1 MTSVVPADRVPVIQ
15 QKREICG
22 SIRQSRK
29 RKLKELYRVATV
41 LNGIP
46 NFAPGQLDA
55 PTTDDAE
62 AKFLDANDILKG
74 RKLNASTVPPRPK
87 FPTDSFTRHVAVE
100 KKEKVAPQPNHAPSP
115 DAVGQVK
122 TKHPAIP
129 ASVNNGQ
136 RIASPTSRPSGELA
150 PAKQSPILPASVV
163 RPQQPVQSPRPAQ
176 PVPVRDQRPAEAR
189 QTERQQIQSPASFSH
204 NAAASAPGQ
213 KVLPASHEDLRQ
225 DIQPPSP
232 APEALRPTQTPN
244 ARPLQVHPD
253 VKRPSPS
260 VQNENFH
267 NTQGSGQP
275 TPNGPTSNNARAAG
289 NQPLNAA
296 EEPIRPAHTLPSPSF
311 SARMATTPAALE
323 APKKTDPQIDGSRS
337 EERPV
342 ATSSETKLEGTQ
354 ERVSPTPAQKASAS
368 NTSKELEAQ
377 LLRDSAD
384 AAASGKAHEFQPSLP
399 VSSTAIDSV
408 KEKPVAN
415 PTESMIRVAPIAT
428 KIAPPALQPNLPQ
441 KPSDSTVGASTSSAP
456 GRAALA
462 ADKSKSDQAHISFG
476 KGIRQ
481 RSVSEVL
488 SGESSKELFTQP
500 QLKSDRTSQVP
511 ITPTSQ
517 SPRPRARS
525 FTDRSRTREKSRL
538 AGVIFGKQPQK
549 PSDTDKSLVHAR
561 AKSASHV
568 PTDDY
573 FTPLFIQGFSS
584 ASKWMKPLE
593 QILHHAHK
601 TVSTPDAYLHI
612 NESQACKVLKR
623 VYHLQQQDKWSLRQP
638 KRCPEP
644 TRQTSQWDVLLQE
657 MKWMRTDFRQERRWK
672 TTVAQN
678 LVYACAEWIAY
689 PENRRELQVNAVA
702 PEYPPKAR
710 WVNGE
715 LEFGRDMA
723 LLGGDSLDA
732 ADNHATPDLISSAD
746 TNSPMDAEEEPHD
759 NILDTIAP
767 SAIFTLD
774 DHEVVFGLSSS
785 PHTDRLLEELPLY
798 GAPLK
803 VPDSDIIT
811 PKHDPDAH
819 WKREALPLSKFV
831 EGRLELK
838 SNEPPRK
845 RSRYQ
850 HAQEDGDDEPLFDQ
864 PRPRTQLEPE
874 NPDVA
879 LFRGDSKAMR
889 DRLHA
894 GHQFRPPSEHTMPF
908 QTFYESR
915 SCSQW
920 TISEDDELRTLVR
933 EYSYNWSLISSM
945 LSTKSIFPSGA
956 ERRTPWEC
964 FERWVMLEGL
974 PHDMSKTQY
983 FKLWQNRID
992 QAQQVIRQ
1000 HNANALTQQA
1010 QQQQQQQQQA
1020 QQQAQQTPQ
1029 QQAQQNGSAGP
1040 VTPIIRKRLSLPVK
1054 VERRRNQKHLTM
1066 IDAMRKLAK
1075 KRETA
1080 VTKQQHAATAAQMRK
1095 QQEQPQPR
1103 AGPIKTPRE
1112 YSIMRWER
1120 DQAMAERLAE
1130 RMAQHQQQRLEAQR
1144 RAALQARAQQGQ
1156 AAQMLNGQT
1165 PQVPQNT
1172 QQLGATHPL
1181 AGVNRMNAAAS
1192 QMVVNGQAR
1201 PRMPMQPAPTS
1212 NATMGPVNGGLVPP
1226 MQMNGNGQVQMPVV
1240 NGQARMTIPT
1250 QPDLS
1255 LVLQAQRISEQ
1266 QRQAVQMRQV
1276 QQQNHGPQQG
1286 SPALPQNSPPASMRA
1301 AVANGVNQKNY
1312 MNNAQT
1318 QALMAQFN
1326 AANNPGLSTPPAA
1339 GLNMPAGQSSSPR
1352 PNASMT
1358 PQIHQTFVSQLQ
1370 NVENQIRQSH
1380 PNTPQEVVRQ
1390 MATQVLQ
1397 SRHNS
1402 LTQSAMNAAAGGQ
1415 GQAIANG
1422 PHQYAQLLR
1431 AQQQAQAQA
1440 AAAANAQQQAQTQ
1453 HQRASSGGSATP
1465 PVPTMPK

>member
-1 MTSVVPADRVPVIQ
+1 MTSVVPADRASVIQ
-15 QKREICG
+15 RKRDICG

-29 RKLKELYRVATV
+29 RKLRELYAVNTTV
-41 LNGIP
+41 FNDLP
-46 NFAPGQLDA
+46 NLTLGQLDV
-55 PTTDDAE
+55 PSTDDVE
-62 AKFLDANDILKG
+62 IKFLEANEISKG
-74 RKLNASTVPPRPK
+74 RKLNVHTIPPRAKYPLG
-87 FPTDSFTRHVAVE
+87 SFLHHATLDA
-100 KKEKVAPQPNHAPSP
+100 KDKTATQPNQVVTHDGANLLKNKPS
-115 DAVGQVK
+115 
-122 TKHPAIP
+122 AIP
-129 ASVNNGQ
+129 SSISNGQ
-136 RIASPTSRPSGELA
+136 RLSVSSPRSPSEAA
-150 PAKQSPILPASVV
+150 PKQPPNLPAASI
-163 RPQQPVQSPRPAQ
+163 RPQHSSQPSPHPPQSIPARENKA
-176 PVPVRDQRPAEAR
+176 VAEAR
-189 QTERQQIQSPASFSH
+189 LPGTQQRPIAASLSNKDAPASSGNKVVPPNRH
-204 NAAASAPGQ
+204 HDQSAPVPEALKPTQ
-213 KVLPASHEDLRQ
+213 TN
-225 DIQPPSP
+225 IQPPQV
-232 APEALRPTQTPN
+232 QTEPKSSNHAVQQEN
-244 ARPLQVHPD
+244 AHKPQA
-253 VKRPSPS
+253 
-260 VQNENFH
+260 
-267 NTQGSGQP
+267 SGQVP
-275 TPNGPTSNNARAAG
+275 SSMPAANSLKTTG
-289 NQPLNAA
+289 NQPLNTGR
-296 EEPIRPAHTLPSPSF
+296 EPTRPVDTLSSPS
-311 SARMATTPAALE
+311 STVHTVTTPAVLE
-323 APKKTDPQIDGSRS
+323 TSSNTSPESNGSRS
-337 EERPV
+337 EERL
-342 ATSSETKLEGTQ
+342 AGTKLGTKVEGKP
-354 ERVSPTPAQKASAS
+354 EEIPSAPGQKTFAN

-377 LLRDSAD
+377 LLQDSAD
-384 AAASGKAHEFQPSLP
+384 AAASGKTQNTQAVGTDATSKPQERP
-399 VSSTAIDSV
+399 VST
-408 KEKPVAN
+408 
-415 PTESMIRVAPIAT
+415 PTENAIHVAPVPSSTEAAKSISTTTSDIDGQRKPLGTTGDESARSGSDRDASAT
-428 KIAPPALQPNLPQ
+428 HPPNRDLPPQ
-441 KPSDSTVGASTSSAP
+441 VSTGGS
-456 GRAALA
+456 
-462 ADKSKSDQAHISFG
+462 
-476 KGIRQ
+476 IRQ
-481 RSVSEVL
+481 KSVAEIL
-488 SGESSKELFTQP
+488 SGPSSKDL
-500 QLKSDRTSQVP
+500 LADRQSQVP

-525 FTDRSRTREKSRL
+525 FTDRQRLKEKSRL
-538 AGVIFGKQPQK
+538 AGVIFGKQP
-549 PSDTDKSLVHAR
+549 PSASDGDKSLVHSR
-561 AKSASHV
+561 TKSAGQM

-573 FTPLFIQGFSS
+573 FTPLFVQGFSS
-584 ASKWMKPLE
+584 GSKWMKPLE

-644 TRQTSQWDVLLQE
+644 VRQTSQWDVLLQE
-657 MKWMRTDFRQERRWK
+657 MKWMRTDFRQEKKWK
-672 TTVAQN
+672 MTVARN
-678 LVYACAEWIAY
+678 LAYACADWIAY
-689 PENRRELQVNAVA
+689 PEERAELQVHAVT
-702 PEYPPKAR
+702 PDFPPKAK
-710 WVNGE
+710 WVDNE
-715 LEFGRDMA
+715 LVFDRDIAMVS
-723 LLGGDSLDA
+723 GDGLDVA
-732 ADNHATPDLISSAD
+732 ESHGTPDLISSAD
-746 TNSPMDAEEEPHD
+746 SNSLLEQDEEPHD

-774 DHEVVFGLSSS
+774 DHEVIFGLSAS

-798 GAPLK
+798 GAPLQI
-803 VPDSDIIT
+803 PDTDLIT

-831 EGRLELK
+831 EGRMELT

-850 HAQEDGDDEPLFDQ
+850 HAQEDTDEEPLFDQ
-864 PRPRTQLEPE
+864 PRPKTQLEPE

-879 LFRGDSKAMR
+879 LFRSDSKAMR

-915 SCSQW
+915 TCSQW
-920 TISEDDELRTLVR
+920 TVSEDDELRTLVR
-933 EYSYNWSLISSM
+933 EYSYNWSLISSI

-1010 QQQQQQQQQA
+1010 QQQQQQQQQ
-1020 QQQAQQTPQ
+1020 QQP
-1029 QQAQQNGSAGP
+1029 NGSAGP

-1080 VTKQQHAATAAQMRK
+1080 VTKQQHAANVAQMRK
-1095 QQEQPQPR
+1095 QQEPAQPR

-1130 RMAQHQQQRLEAQR
+1130 RMAAHQQQRMEAQR

-1156 AAQMLNGQT
+1156 AAQLLSGQT
-1165 PQVPQNT
+1165 PQAPQNT

-1181 AGVNRMNAAAS
+1181 ANVNRLNAAN
-1192 QMVVNGQAR
+1192 QMVVNGQPR
-1201 PRMPMQPAPTS
+1201 PRMPMQQAPTS
-1212 NATMGPVNGGLVPP
+1212 NASMGPLNGGLVPP
-1226 MQMNGNGQVQMPVV
+1226 VQMNGNGQVQMPVV

-1250 QPDLS
+1250 QPDLN
-1255 LVLQAQRISEQ
+1255 LVMQAQRISEQ

-1276 QQQNHGPQQG
+1276 QQQNHVPQQG
-1286 SPALPQNSPPASMRA
+1286 SPALQNSPPAAQMRA

-1326 AANNPGLSTPPAA
+1326 GATNPGLSTPPAG

-1352 PNASMT
+1352 PNTNMT
-1358 PQIHQTFVSQLQ
+1358 PQIHQTYVSQLQ
-1370 NVENQIRQSH
+1370 NVEAQIRQTH
-1380 PNTPQEVVRQ
+1380 PNTPQDVIRQ
-1390 MATQVLQ
+1390 MATQMLQ
-1397 SRHNS
+1397 NRHNS

-1440 AAAANAQQQAQTQ
+1440 AAAANAQQQAQSQ